1 MYIPGFYTLILYT
14 ADDPRRMEFRRR
26 VPYLEVKKAVA
37 QLRATDRRWK
47 LLRGGKVVEDS

>member
-1 MYIPGFYTLILYT
+1 MYRPGFYELILYT

-26 VPYLEVKKAVA
+26 VPYLEVKKVVA

-47 LLRGGKVVEDS
+47 LLRGGKVVEEA